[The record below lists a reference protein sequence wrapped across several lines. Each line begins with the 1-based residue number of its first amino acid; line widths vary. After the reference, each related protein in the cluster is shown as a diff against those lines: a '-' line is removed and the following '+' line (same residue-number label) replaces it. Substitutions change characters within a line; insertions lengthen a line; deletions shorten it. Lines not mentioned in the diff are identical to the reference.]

1 MLKEIRMPKLGM
13 TMKEG
18 LITKWEKKEGDFAEA
33 GDILFSVTTDKVNMD
48 VEMPENGYLIKI
60 IHEEWDNV
68 TVGDI
73 IAWIGDENDL
83 KAGFAEDT
91 VSDLHPLS
99 VINSDKYKI
108 EQSEVNMMSDAKL
121 RATPAARAYAKK
133 RKINIDDIHGTGL
146 SGRIL
151 RKDVE
156 KATLVQTEDYM
167 PIIANQWEDIELTQI
182 QKISSERMTSNFMS
196 VPHFYLTIQADV
208 TEIIEAMNNA
218 RANDIKATFTDVL
231 VWMLSRVIIRHPK
244 INASYVNEKIRVFKS
259 INIGIAANTP
269 KGLLVPV
276 IHNADKKSFI
286 EIVQERARLISLARE
301 NKLLP
306 DDISGGTFTLSNL
319 GMYEINSFHAI
330 INSPESTLLSVGE
343 ITKTLVKIN
352 EGIVEKPFVSMSLSC
367 DHRVLDGVTGARFL
381 KDLKMIIKKPS
392 KLLDENLF

>member
-91 VSDLHPLS
+91 VSDLHPL
-99 VINSDKYKI
+99 
-108 EQSEVNMMSDAKL
+108 L

-276 IHNADKKSFI
+276 IHNAEKKSFI

-319 GMYEINSFHAI
+319 GMYEINSFQAI

-343 ITKTLVKIN
+343 IIKNLVKTN

>member
-1 MLKEIRMPKLGM
+1 
-13 TMKEG
+13 
-18 LITKWEKKEGDFAEA
+18 
-33 GDILFSVTTDKVNMD
+33 
-48 VEMPENGYLIKI
+48 
-60 IHEEWDNV
+60 
-68 TVGDI
+68 
-73 IAWIGDENDL
+73 
-83 KAGFAEDT
+83 
-91 VSDLHPLS
+91 
-99 VINSDKYKI
+99 
-108 EQSEVNMMSDAKL
+108 
-121 RATPAARAYAKK
+121 
-133 RKINIDDIHGTGL
+133 
-146 SGRIL
+146 
-151 RKDVE
+151 
-156 KATLVQTEDYM
+156 M
-167 PIIANQWEDIELTQI
+167 PIIANRWEDIELTQI

>member
-1 MLKEIRMPKLGM
+1 MLKEIIMPKLGM

-73 IAWIGDENDL
+73 IAWIGNENDL

-91 VSDLHPLS
+91 VSDLHPL
-99 VINSDKYKI
+99 
-108 EQSEVNMMSDAKL
+108 L

-259 INIGIAANTP
+259 VNIGIAANTP

-276 IHNADKKSFI
+276 IHNAEKKSFI

-319 GMYEINSFHAI
+319 GMYEINSFQAI

-343 ITKTLVKIN
+343 IIKNLVKTN

>member
-1 MLKEIRMPKLGM
+1 MLKEIIMPKLGM

-73 IAWIGDENDL
+73 IAWIGNENDL

-91 VSDLHPLS
+91 VSDLHPL
-99 VINSDKYKI
+99 
-108 EQSEVNMMSDAKL
+108 L

-156 KATLVQTEDYM
+156 KATLVQTEDYI

-259 INIGIAANTP
+259 INIGIAANTS

-301 NKLLP
+301 NKLLH

-319 GMYEINSFHAI
+319 GMYEINSFQAI

-343 ITKTLVKIN
+343 IIKNLVKTN

>member
-1 MLKEIRMPKLGM
+1 MLKEIIMPKLGM

-73 IAWIGDENDL
+73 IAWIGNENDL

-91 VSDLHPLS
+91 VSDLHPL
-99 VINSDKYKI
+99 
-108 EQSEVNMMSDAKL
+108 L

-156 KATLVQTEDYM
+156 KATLVQTEDYI

-259 INIGIAANTP
+259 INIGIAANTS

-301 NKLLP
+301 NKLLH

-343 ITKTLVKIN
+343 ITKTLVKVN

>member
-18 LITKWEKKEGDFAEA
+18 LITKWEKKEGDFSEA

-73 IAWIGDENDL
+73 IAWIGNENDL

-91 VSDLHPLS
+91 VSDLHPL
-99 VINSDKYKI
+99 
-108 EQSEVNMMSDAKL
+108 L

-259 INIGIAANTP
+259 VNIGIAANTP

-276 IHNADKKSFI
+276 IHNAEKKSFI

-319 GMYEINSFHAI
+319 GMYEINSFQAI

-343 ITKTLVKIN
+343 IIKNLVKTN

>member
-1 MLKEIRMPKLGM
+1 
-13 TMKEG
+13 
-18 LITKWEKKEGDFAEA
+18 
-33 GDILFSVTTDKVNMD
+33 
-48 VEMPENGYLIKI
+48 
-60 IHEEWDNV
+60 
-68 TVGDI
+68 
-73 IAWIGDENDL
+73 
-83 KAGFAEDT
+83 
-91 VSDLHPLS
+91 
-99 VINSDKYKI
+99 
-108 EQSEVNMMSDAKL
+108 
-121 RATPAARAYAKK
+121 
-133 RKINIDDIHGTGL
+133 
-146 SGRIL
+146 
-151 RKDVE
+151 
-156 KATLVQTEDYM
+156 
-167 PIIANQWEDIELTQI
+167 
-182 QKISSERMTSNFMS
+182 MTSNFMS

-259 INIGIAANTP
+259 INIGIAANTS

-301 NKLLP
+301 NKLLH

-319 GMYEINSFHAI
+319 GMYEINSFQAI

-343 ITKTLVKIN
+343 IIKNLVKTN